1 MRKRVIEG
9 GQMGAR
15 GRLWGAFTVRQEAR
29 DLSRGGTPAEFLVNR
44 LMQAAVLGIDS
55 WGREWGAKQRL
66 K

>member
-1 MRKRVIEG
+1 M
-9 GQMGAR
+9 
-15 GRLWGAFTVRQEAR
+15 RQEAR